1 MFMVILRYMK
11 LMLWQILQLIIL
23 PWFGISQLNF
33 YKSQILQNNMI
44 VLGEGPTGRFS
55 SATLAAGNFNND
67 GYSDLA
73 IGVPIIM

>member
-1 MFMVILRYMK
+1 
-11 LMLWQILQLIIL
+11 
-23 PWFGISQLNF
+23 
-33 YKSQILQNNMI
+33 MI